1 MVVLIVSFIV
11 SLTDFILKNHL
22 KNNLFQ
28 SLPVIKDVFHIT
40 IVFNTGAAFGI
51 LNNKNCFLVCISVI
65 FIIFLLIIISR
76 DNEKNFLTK
85 LSYGLILG
93 GALSNLFDRIL
104 YGYVIDYL
112 DFQIWPVFNLSDAC
126 ITIGVSL
133 IILQSIKQRKN
144 EKRIPGS

>member
-76 DNEKNFLTK
+76 DNEKNFLIK

-144 EKRIPGS
+144 EKRIPGN

>member
-76 DNEKNFLTK
+76 DNEKNFLIK